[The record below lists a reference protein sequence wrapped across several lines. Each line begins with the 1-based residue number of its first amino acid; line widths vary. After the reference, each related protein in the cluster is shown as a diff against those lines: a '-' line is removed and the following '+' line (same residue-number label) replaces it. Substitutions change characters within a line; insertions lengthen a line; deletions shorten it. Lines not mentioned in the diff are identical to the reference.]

1 MLYRPESENR
11 AVDVK
16 EGDGVKILRKSKRSR
31 VMEALCK
38 MDGALEGL
46 SDNEK
51 LQAISLL
58 KRSFELEMLNKVK
71 ATDATPQNVEEQE
84 SVCAKL

>member
-1 MLYRPESENR
+1 
-11 AVDVK
+11 
-16 EGDGVKILRKSKRSR
+16 
-31 VMEALCK
+31 MEALCK

>member
-1 MLYRPESENR
+1 MEIFGR
-11 AVDVK
+11 AK
-16 EGDGVKILRKSKRSR
+16 KSK
-31 VMEALCK
+31 VMIALCK

-58 KRSFELEMLNKVK
+58 KRSFELEMLNK
-71 ATDATPQNVEEQE
+71 TSNDTNIHTSE
-84 SVCAKL
+84 

>member
-1 MLYRPESENR
+1 MEIFGR
-11 AVDVK
+11 AK
-16 EGDGVKILRKSKRSR
+16 KSKSK
-31 VMEALCK
+31 VMIALCK

-58 KRSFELEMLNKVK
+58 WRSFEIEMLNKVK
-71 ATDATPQNVEEQE
+71 AADATPQEVKERV